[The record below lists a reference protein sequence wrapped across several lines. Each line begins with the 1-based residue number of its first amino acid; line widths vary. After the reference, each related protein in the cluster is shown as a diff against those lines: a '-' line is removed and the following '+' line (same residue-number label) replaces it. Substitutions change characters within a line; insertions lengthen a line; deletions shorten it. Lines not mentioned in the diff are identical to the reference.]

1 MAEAFDFQR
10 IFQEIR
16 KWLMMERD
24 NCKVFGIRAVG
35 ETGTGKSTLINNLLM
50 KELVEGGKIS
60 YTSVTSEINKLNATV

>member
-24 NCKVFGIRAVG
+24 NCKVFGILAVG

-50 KELVEGGKIS
+50 KELGEGGKIS